1 MVQVPFAIPSPFL
14 TKYLELLNKR
24 GCPEFNK
31 VLKVPTELPI
41 EPWVNG
47 ELTEPREF
55 PKSTSLF

>member
-1 MVQVPFAIPSPFL
+1 MPSPFL